1 MPNYVSKISLAQR
14 HITLKNID
22 TTRKLDSKADYKKQL
37 KKWQNAL
44 LHTQQ
49 AYFHQQKR
57 AIIVFEGWD
66 ASGKGGA
73 IRRVTEPLDPRGFLV
88 HPIAAPRKEE
98 QGRHYLYRF
107 QRRLPKQGTIA
118 IFDRSW
124 YGRVLVERV
133 EALAT
138 ENEWQRAYQEINEF
152 ERLLIDDGVR
162 IVKLFMHITPEE
174 QLARFEER
182 LHNPYK
188 RWKLTEE
195 DIRNREKWS
204 QYEEATEA
212 MFDNTDTEA
221 APWHV
226 IAAEHKWYARVAVL
240 RTLVEEL
247 GKEVDISPPPIDD
260 SVVNLARKKLG
271 ITGSIDKKS

>member
-1 MPNYVSKISLAQR
+1 MPEYVSKISPANRQIR
-14 HITLKNID
+14 LKDID
-22 TTRKLDSKADYKKQL
+22 TTQQITSKSLYKKQL
-37 KKWQNAL
+37 KKLQTAL

-73 IRRVTEPLDPRGFLV
+73 IRRVTEPLDPRGFSV
-88 HPIAAPRKEE
+88 HPIAAPRSEE

-107 QRRLPKQGTIA
+107 QRRLPKPGTIA

-133 EALAT
+133 EEFAT

-152 ERLLIDDGVR
+152 ERLLIDDDVR
-162 IVKLFMHITPEE
+162 IVKIFMHITPKE
-174 QLARFEER
+174 QLLRFEER
-182 LHNPYK
+182 LQNPYK

-195 DIRNREKWS
+195 DIRNREKWP
-204 QYEEATEA
+204 QYEEAIEA

-221 APWHV
+221 VPWNV
-226 IAAEHKWYARVAVL
+226 IAAEHKWFARIAVL
-240 RTLVEEL
+240 KTLVEAL
-247 GKEVDISPPPIDD
+247 GKGVDISPPPIDEN
-260 SVVNLARKKLG
+260 VVSLARKKLG
-271 ITGSIDKKS
+271 IKNIGNED